1 MRKHE
6 IGKISLRNVVI
17 SFLGVDAHRPHS
29 GGTWVKIGPTEVRE
43 LIRLN
48 IFRLEGRGVWDYV
61 MEQEEELK
69 KTFRCKCVHG
79 TGMGILDDCLLVAKL
94 RSLRK

>member
-48 IFRLEGRGVWDYV
+48 IFRLEGRGVRV
-61 MEQEEELK
+61 ELYIIYLS
-69 KTFRCKCVHG
+69 FAVIPRF
-79 TGMGILDDCLLVAKL
+79 
-94 RSLRK
+94 